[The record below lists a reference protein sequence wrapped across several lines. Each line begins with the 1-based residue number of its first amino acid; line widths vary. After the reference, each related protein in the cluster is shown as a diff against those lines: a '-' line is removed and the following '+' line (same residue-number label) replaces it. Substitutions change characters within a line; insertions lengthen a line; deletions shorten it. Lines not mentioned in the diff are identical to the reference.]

1 MTTTFML
8 SQIIKKAR
16 VEDFQAIIDW
26 FYENNIVLNTGKCMD
41 KDLEENKT
49 LQISSQQKLINRK
62 EVEILR
68 IEN

>member
-16 VEDFQAIIDW
+16 VKDFQAIIDW
-26 FYENNIVLNTGKCMD
+26 FYEINIVLNTGKCMD

>member
-16 VEDFQAIIDW
+16 VKDFQAIIDW

-49 LQISSQQKLINRK
+49 LQMSSQQKLINRK